1 MSTNLDRSLDEILS
15 DNKPSR
21 RGGKGGPTGGVG
33 KRSARLQQQQ
43 QQQKNA
49 PAPAA
54 KNAPKTKK
62 SDSEKK
68 DTKIIVSNLV
78 STNLLNL
85 DI

>member
-43 QQQKNA
+43 KNA
-49 PAPAA
+49 PAPTT
-54 KNAPKTKK
+54 KTAPKTKK
-62 SDSEKK
+62 SDGDKK

-78 STNLLNL
+78 STNFLNTV
-85 DI
+85 I

>member
-21 RGGKGGPTGGVG
+21 RGGRGGPAGGVG

-43 QQQKNA
+43 KNA

-54 KNAPKTKK
+54 KTATKTKK
-62 SDSEKK
+62 SDSDKK

-78 STNLLNL
+78 STNFLNT